1 MKLSIRF
8 YSIYSQIAVLIGAD
22 VLIMKKLKGNGS
34 KGGKSTNLIEV
45 KSNTDRCIYLLLN
58 AAMIKEGYNYA
69 AL

>member
-1 MKLSIRF
+1 MKLLIRF
-8 YSIYSQIAVLIGAD
+8 YSQIALLIDAD
-22 VLIMKKLKGNGS
+22 VLVMKKLKGNGS

-45 KSNTDRCIYLLLN
+45 KSSNDLYIYLLLN